1 MTRSQLSPSLHT
13 QELKEFPQTHFS
25 DFFWM
30 ACIQWADG
38 VLTVGDSLFV
48 WSHSLQRILESSSNC
63 LTWYLPWW
71 HVSKDRVPPHLWTFW
86 MGFLSAKRP
95 GSAFWCDCATCQNQ
109 WQHWL
114 PKIKTQSI
122 PMSSYD
128 HTMSYKLYCDKIYVQ
143 LQENSSALTMFSYV
157 FLATTTCP
165 CRASMTKEA
174 WFSQTARAN
183 TSRIQHSLYQ
193 ICCTVEVPHGCY
205 QQSTITMLPNRCSLS
220 HFCQQPFSGQ
230 TLHKWKLG
238 KDNHQT
244 PGCFSQLSYTENGQN
259 QWLWTIVVVYI
270 SLLHTAGFTL
280 RYLY

>member
-1 MTRSQLSPSLHT
+1 M
-13 QELKEFPQTHFS
+13 F
-25 DFFWM
+25 
-30 ACIQWADG
+30 CIQWADG
-38 VLTVGDSLFV
+38 VLTVGDSLFI
-48 WSHSLQRILESSSNC
+48 WSHSLYGILESSSNC
-63 LTWYLPWW
+63 LTWYLPSW

-86 MGFLSAKRP
+86 MVFFLQSGQEVLSDAIVQPAK
-95 GSAFWCDCATCQNQ
+95 TN

-114 PKIKTQSI
+114 PKDQDPIYPNVTYDI
-122 PMSSYD
+122 LWVTSY
-128 HTMSYKLYCDKIYVQ
+128 TGTWYRYNYKRIQVYQPLFSVLPVVQ
-143 LQENSSALTMFSYV
+143 LHVHIVQAW
-157 FLATTTCP
+157 P
-165 CRASMTKEA
+165 KEA

-244 PGCFSQLSYTENGQN
+244 PGCFFLQLSYTENGQN

-270 SLLHTAGFTL
+270 SLLYTAGFTL